1 MLVLNA
7 GGDFVISYQNGLN
20 FLHTNVYGSQNNIV
34 VHCLCHGPTYG
45 MWSMLAE
52 AILNLE
58 KLEMIFEIFE
68 FFLRVAPR
76 SARLQQIAC
85 TSSFLPS
92 MICNLNNNY
101 VMFYGS
107 ILVFMLLVKCVFK
120 SFIQICKFH
129 AIEFFWNYVFGCKLN
144 IY

>member
-1 MLVLNA
+1 
-7 GGDFVISYQNGLN
+7 
-20 FLHTNVYGSQNNIV
+20 
-34 VHCLCHGPTYG
+34 
-45 MWSMLAE
+45 
-52 AILNLE
+52 
-58 KLEMIFEIFE
+58 
-68 FFLRVAPR
+68 
-76 SARLQQIAC
+76 LQQIAC

-107 ILVFMLLVKCVFK
+107 ILVFMSLVKCVFK

>member
-1 MLVLNA
+1 MDPLPIFNHI
-7 GGDFVISYQNGLN
+7 GTHGYI
-20 FLHTNVYGSQNNIV
+20 TNVSCQ
-34 VHCLCHGPTYG
+34 CRWWLCHKSSKWTKLFAHQLLWLTKQYCCTLPLP
-45 MWSMLAE
+45 WSNLPNVIMLAE

-58 KLEMIFEIFE
+58 KLEMICEIYE

-92 MICNLNNNY
+92 IICNLNNNY

-107 ILVFMLLVKCVFK
+107 ILV
-120 SFIQICKFH
+120 ICL
-129 AIEFFWNYVFGCKLN
+129 W
-144 IY
+144 